1 MEPDAQ
7 ITKVLLTWPGLTSWQ
22 SKSSPNIWSLHPKT
36 FFRQKRHN
44 EESLSWLRK
53 KSYRVI
59 LLLCMG
65 EWNGTPKK
73 MQVAGVTCK
82 H

>member
-1 MEPDAQ
+1 MVPDAR

-53 KSYRVI
+53 KI
-59 LLLCMG
+59 LPGHSFAMG
-65 EWNGTPKK
+65 ECSNTQEDASGR
-73 MQVAGVTCK
+73 GDL
-82 H
+82 